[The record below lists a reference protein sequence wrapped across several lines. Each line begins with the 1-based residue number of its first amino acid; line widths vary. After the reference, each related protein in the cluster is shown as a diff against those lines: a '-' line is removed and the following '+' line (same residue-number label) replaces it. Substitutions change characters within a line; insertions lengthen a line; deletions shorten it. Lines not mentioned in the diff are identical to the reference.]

1 MRKDRLRLEEMSAYL
16 DGEARDPAAVERQLR
31 EDPEAAQHYRALTAL
46 STHLRRLPP
55 PNVHPAFAT
64 RVMAAVSSRRPLA
77 ASQSRTV
84 RLAMALGAP
93 LVALALIAVTASV
106 LGRSGPSSTTDL
118 PVAEVLHPHAEDPEE
133 VYDGLLDQLLYTDFE
148 EALQWFDESPETV
161 AAEEDLVEILPSE
174 EWLNS
179 ALAALDAESDLD
191 DVVESLEPEEKE
203 ILETLLNEYAQKERL
218 S

>member
-1 MRKDRLRLEEMSAYL
+1 VKKHRLRLEELSAYL

-31 EDPEAAQHYRALTAL
+31 EDPEAAQHYRALTTL

-55 PNVHPAFAT
+55 PNVHPAFAA
-64 RVMAAVSSRRPLA
+64 RVIAAVSSRRPLA
-77 ASQSRTV
+77 ANQSRTV
-84 RLAMALGAP
+84 RLVMALGAP

-106 LGRSGPSSTTDL
+106 LRRTAPSSTTDL
-118 PVAEVLHPHAEDPEE
+118 PVAEVLHPQAEDPEE

-148 EALQWFDESPETV
+148 EALQWFDESPEAV

-191 DVVESLEPEEKE
+191 DVVESLDPEEKE